1 MSAPLKTK
9 LLDDVKQAMRAGDKH
24 RLTTLRMT
32 TAAIK
37 QREVDERVEL
47 NDADVM
53 AIIEKMI
60 KQRRDAEQQYRA
72 AERSELAD
80 QEAAEIVILQDYLP
94 TQLSDAEI
102 ETEIGEVLAEIDAS
116 GMQAMGQVM
125 GVLKPRLQGR
135 ADMGKVSALVRQQL
149 QG

>member
-1 MSAPLKTK
+1 MSAPLKAK
-9 LLDDVKQAMRAGDKH
+9 LLDDVKQAMRAGEKL
-24 RLTTLRMT
+24 RLVTLRMA

-37 QREVDERVEL
+37 QREVDERIEL
-47 NDADVM
+47 DDASIV
-53 AIIEKMI
+53 AVIEKMI

-72 AERSELAD
+72 AERLELAD
-80 QEAAEIVILQDYLP
+80 REAAEISILEHYLP
-94 TQLSDAEI
+94 AQLSDAEI
-102 ETEIGEVLAEIDAS
+102 QNEIGMVMAELGAS

-125 GVLKPRLQGR
+125 GQLKPRLQGR

>member
-1 MSAPLKTK
+1 MSAPLKSK
-9 LLDDVKQAMRAGDKH
+9 LLDDVKQAMRAGDKL
-24 RLTTLRMT
+24 RLGTLRMA

-37 QREVDERVEL
+37 QREVDERIEL
-47 NDADVM
+47 DDANVM
-53 AIIEKMI
+53 AVIEKMI

-72 AERSELAD
+72 AERAELAD
-80 QEAAEIVILQDYLP
+80 QEAAEITILEDYLP
-94 TQLSDAEI
+94 AQLSEAEI
-102 ETEIGEVLAEIDAS
+102 AGEISTVLAELGVS

-125 GVLKPRLQGR
+125 GQLKPRLQGR